1 MKMKEYVSK
10 QSRNT
15 ITLVTELVDEAF
27 HFSELDTAFS
37 VLEGV
42 PPQVDLVRR
51 AEPWP
56 LFFSL
61 GGIFNKFFIVSY
73 AVKPIATDGTTC
85 RTTDV
90 KHYAHN
96 MTTTTRSDNTGSTTN

>member
-1 MKMKEYVSK
+1 MEKMKMKEYVSK

-15 ITLVTELVDEAF
+15 ITLVTELVDEAS
-27 HFSELDTAFS
+27 HFSELDPAFL

-42 PPQVDLVRR
+42 PTPVDLVRR
-51 AEPWP
+51 AEPKIQAEPWP

-90 KHYAHN
+90 
-96 MTTTTRSDNTGSTTN
+96 NTMHTI

>member
-73 AVKPIATDGTTC
+73 AVK
-85 RTTDV
+85 
-90 KHYAHN
+90 HYAHN